1 MDYKSLMGYGKKN
14 KKVTKKSPEPKS
26 NKILEN
32 VKKEFGYPLNEW
44 SEKPSNTPKRWTKT
58 FNGKQGL
65 TEFEQ
70 QGGKDTLKEVGNSQV
85 HKKFLRK
92 IEDGEGYF
100 KSAVDNYVDFL
111 IKQGHKKEAN
121 EIKGKYMFVGK
132 FTHWMKTKWVRML
145 RKLI

>member
-1 MDYKSLMGYGKKN
+1 MDYRDILGFSKKKTK
-14 KKVTKKSPEPKS
+14 KKVTKMSSKPSITEKLS
-26 NKILEN
+26 N
-32 VKKEFGYPLNEW
+32 EFGPLKEW
-44 SEKPSNTPKRWTKT
+44 SKVDPGPKRWGKK
-58 FNGKQGL
+58 FNGNQGL
-65 TEFEQ
+65 TEFERR
-70 QGGKDTLKEVGNSQV
+70 GGKDTLKEVGNSQV

-111 IKQGHKKEAN
+111 IKQGHKKEAQ
-121 EIKGKYMFVGK
+121 EMKGKYMFVGK

>member
-1 MDYKSLMGYGKKN
+1 MDYRDILGFSKK
-14 KKVTKKSPEPKS
+14 KTKK
-26 NKILEN
+26 KITKMSSKPSITEKLTN
-32 VKKEFGYPLNEW
+32 EFGPLNEW
-44 SEKPSNTPKRWTKT
+44 GKVDPGPKRWSKH
-58 FNGKQGL
+58 FNGENGL

-85 HKKFLRK
+85 HKKFLQK